1 VVQKGSGTGIRR
13 VAFPL
18 VGGQVGTGCYNYL
31 LNLTRVI
38 DVYASDRLTPVIFVG
53 DDVPEVEVAPFRD
66 IAATEVVRIRN
77 LSALQSR
84 SRLAR
89 AILLGSDAPAVAAF
103 QESSVDA
110 VFEQAMFFGWR
121 LPIPVISW
129 IPDFQH
135 RHLRE
140 LFSAK
145 AYWKRE
151 LGFRAQTAF
160 NRLIMLSSEDARRD
174 CERFYPAT
182 VGRTAV
188 VRFAVLVDPASLTL
202 DPASVTHQYGLPG
215 DFFYLPNQF
224 WKHKN
229 HGVVIEAVRLL
240 KQQGR
245 DVVVAATG
253 VAGDSR
259 HPGYYEKLKSL
270 VVTQGLE
277 YNFRF
282 LGLVPRQHVIA
293 LMRACTALIN
303 PSLFEGWSTPV
314 EEAKTLGVPLLLSD
328 LRVHREQLGDSAQF
342 FDPVS
347 PSQLA
352 ALMQT
357 QSKASV
363 PTRAAIERA
372 AIDGSGSRLREFSLG
387 FCETVQRAIGR
398 SKES

>member
-1 VVQKGSGTGIRR
+1 MVQKGSGRGVRR
-13 VAFPL
+13 VAFTL
-18 VGGQVGTGCYNYL
+18 VGGQVGTGSYNYL

-38 DVYASDRLTPVIFVG
+38 DACASDRLTPVIFVG

-66 IAATEVVRIRN
+66 IAAAEVVRIRN
-77 LSALQSR
+77 GSSLQSR
-84 SRLAR
+84 CRLAR

-121 LPIPVISW
+121 LPIPAISW

-145 AYWKRE
+145 GYWQRE
-151 LGFRAQTAF
+151 LGFRAQTSF

-174 CERFYPAT
+174 CERFYPST

-188 VRFAVLVDPASLTL
+188 VRFAVLVDPASLTP
-202 DPASVTHQYGLPG
+202 DPARIAQQYGLPD

-240 KQQGR
+240 RQQGC

-259 HPGYYEKLKSL
+259 HPSYYEKLKSL

-277 YNFRF
+277 YDFRF
-282 LGLVPRQHVIA
+282 LGLIPRQHVIA

-328 LRVHREQLGDSAQF
+328 LRVHREQMRDSAQF
-342 FDPVS
+342 FDPMS

-352 ALMQT
+352 ALMQKQPKT
-357 QSKASV
+357 SLA
-363 PTRAAIERA
+363 TRAAIERT
-372 AIDGSGSRLREFSLG
+372 AIDGSGSRLREFALE
-387 FCETVQRAIGR
+387 FWETVQRAVGR
-398 SKES
+398 SAAS